1 MTGKNPARLFVMVGP
16 PASGKTTCAR
26 QIEVAWGALRLTP
39 DEWMIPLFGRDP
51 VLYERD
57 QDVSGFTRH
66 AWFGESE
73 AGESATY
80 WKAVSSGWLS
90 VPCPWGSTS
99 SSTLTCGRERSGRP
113 CVTSPRP
120 WGPRAN
126 SSTWRSTR
134 RSSTVV
140 LRRVSTRRTTRHSP
154 SRKTTLLTPAGCS
167 SYRTVT
173 SWKVTRSGHP
183 LWGTRHGPPGC
194 LNAGRPQSNGQSEHE
209 LHTWFCP

>member
-73 AGESATY
+73 AGGKRDVLEGRF
-80 WKAVSSGWLS
+80 VWLAIRALS
-90 VPCPWGSTS
+90 LGVNVVLDFDVWS
-99 SSTLTCGRERSGRP
+99 RAERSALRYL
-113 CVTSPRP
+113 
-120 WGPRAN
+120 A
-126 SSTWRSTR
+126 SSVGATCELVYLEIDEAEQHRRIAARLDTQDDSTFPIAEDDLTH
-134 RSSTVV
+134 S
-140 LRRVSTRRTTRHSP
+140 RRVFLVPDRDE
-154 SRKTTLLTPAGCS
+154 LE
-167 SYRTVT
+167 
-173 SWKVTRSGHP
+173 GHEV
-183 LWGTRHGPPGC
+183 GPPPVGYPTWT
-194 LNAGRPQSNGQSEHE
+194 AWVSERWPTSIE
-209 LHTWFCP
+209 WTVRT